1 MSKIIWNN
9 YTLMFGEE
17 KSKKPEPRKIKYL
30 YTQTYK
36 DRLYYL
42 AQVNGKYVAS
52 GYDVEV
58 VKEKLSNYL
67 REQAT

>member
-1 MSKIIWNN
+1 
-9 YTLMFGEE
+9 MFGEE

>member
-1 MSKIIWNN
+1 
-9 YTLMFGEE
+9 MFGEE
-17 KSKKPEPRKIKYL
+17 RSKKPEPRKTKYL
-30 YTQTYK
+30 YEKTYK
-36 DRLYYL
+36 GRLYHL

-58 VKEKLSNYL
+58 VKEKLSNFL